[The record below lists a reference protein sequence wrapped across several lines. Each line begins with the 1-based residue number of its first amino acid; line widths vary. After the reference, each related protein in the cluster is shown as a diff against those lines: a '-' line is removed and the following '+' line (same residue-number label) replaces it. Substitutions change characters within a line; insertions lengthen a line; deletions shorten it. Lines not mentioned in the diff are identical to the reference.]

1 MKQIVNIEVHFSV
14 IGFCNCYILSA
25 LPETDESPG
34 RKPAIVIDPGI
45 FDESLLTLIEGNRYD
60 VKQVLVTHN
69 HEAHVRGLKTLKKI
83 YDAEIYARASLVE
96 GFRTQVLRG
105 GDELVL
111 SGIPLSVIEIPGHS
125 EDSLVFRVEDAL
137 FTGDTIGAGRVGST
151 KGIAERSLLIGKLN
165 ERIFSIPGN
174 PFIFPGHGPLST
186 LEAER
191 RFNADILL
199 S

>member
-125 EDSLVFRVEDAL
+125 EDSLIFRVEDAL
-137 FTGDTIGAGRVGST
+137 FTGTPSEREGS
-151 KGIAERSLLIGKLN
+151 
-165 ERIFSIPGN
+165 
-174 PFIFPGHGPLST
+174 
-186 LEAER
+186 EAR
-191 RFNADILL
+191 RA
-199 S
+199 